1 MLLQAIVAI
10 AWLVWLCSGTA
21 GLKQGFT
28 VGALLVVGLAV
39 KRFLDF
45 YWKPKPEEEQKPR
58 RDAAAP
64 QPLSL
69 SSRSRRGSL
78 PSPNWSLPSY
88 DTAPD
93 GSGSGRFGRR

>member
-28 VGALLVVGLAV
+28 VGALLVVGFAV

-45 YWKPKPEEEQKPR
+45 HWKPKLEEEAKPR
-58 RDAAAP
+58 RDTSAL
-64 QPLSL
+64 QPFSL
-69 SSRSRRGSL
+69 SPRSKRGSL
-78 PSPNWSLPSY
+78 PSLNWSRPRYST
-88 DTAPD
+88 DRDA
-93 GSGSGRFGRR
+93 